1 MSVQHSNNIIQGFTI
16 YMIKLKSS
24 SVRVMDKRMI
34 LFAAIALV
42 AGILI
47 PIIGLYL
54 APGQTGTGEA
64 TPSIIVPSPAPGTSP
79 AVMIPQPINATQLQG
94 FNSYTA
100 LITYLKSI
108 ENLEETLGT
117 NPLSTVRTLY
127 TAIPIHQIENT
138 IKTLH
143 AETTQEYSTTNVQVE
158 GIDEPD
164 IVKTNGKI
172 IAVVNNDKV
181 YVVDAKQEKVL
192 SVIKFNR
199 TIRGIFLDQNILVVI
214 TGNQGVIRP
223 LTKIISVGSF
233 NGEQTIIKLINV
245 TEPEHP
251 YLLQTYNITG
261 RLISARLYRGI
272 LYVVTSQPVE
282 PVEIPLINGVP
293 FPIDR
298 ILLAYNPPDCYT
310 NIFAVNMTSLKY
322 NVLSIMTGSASKM
335 YMSYKHLVVVSPASN
350 IYLIT
355 IKHVLEATLPMLP
368 TSLSEKISE
377 LLEKNT
383 YYTIMTAYNLFKQYV
398 ESLPQSEA
406 NELVLTIN
414 KLVNQE
420 SFTAKSR
427 FYVFAINGLSI
438 KYKGSFEVK
447 GYLQNQFCMEEYK
460 DNYFIAATN
469 YVEYTPV
476 INIYAYKI
484 GGVGKNIGITITL
497 PNGEKETYTHRI
509 SSTKYPGI
517 IRDVWIWTKVRKG
530 SNALTIADLEN
541 LKTVSRLDD
550 IAVGE
555 TIKTGRLIND
565 IYILITYRRVDPLF
579 AINVSDPYHPEI
591 IGYLRI
597 PGYNVY
603 LHPLGHDILLG
614 IGVDNGNLTISLYNI
629 SDPKHVSRLSR
640 ASIGKLVTS
649 PVLYDYH
656 ALTLVPEKKVFII
669 PLSHGWAWSSGSTT
683 NTGVW
688 GYGCFGF
695 LIMSYANDELGLVK
709 IVELNGGGRSLYI
722 GDKLYLVSPNDILIL
737 SLENFEEIGNI
748 KLG

>member
-1 MSVQHSNNIIQGFTI
+1 
-16 YMIKLKSS
+16 
-24 SVRVMDKRMI
+24 MDKRII
-34 LFAAIALV
+34 LFAAIALMT
-42 AGILI
+42 GILI

-54 APGQTGTGEA
+54 APSQTGTGE
-64 TPSIIVPSPAPGTSP
+64 TTIPITVPSPAPGTSP
-79 AVMIPQPINATQLQG
+79 AVMIPQPINATQLQS
-94 FNSYTA
+94 FSSYTA
-100 LITYLKSI
+100 LVMYLKSI
-108 ENLEETLGT
+108 ENLRGT
-117 NPLSTVRTLY
+117 RSTSPSTIGTLY
-127 TAIPIHQIENT
+127 GTIPAIPLYQIENT
-138 IKTLH
+138 VKTLN
-143 AETTQEYSTTNVQVE
+143 ARTTQEYSTTNVQVK

-172 IAVVNNDKV
+172 IAVVNHDKV
-181 YVVDAKQEKVL
+181 YIVDAELEKVL
-192 SVIKFNR
+192 SIIKFNY

-214 TGNQGVIRP
+214 MGNQGVIRP
-223 LTKIISVGSF
+223 LTKIISLGSF
-233 NGEQTIIKLINV
+233 NGEQTIIKLINI
-245 TEPEHP
+245 TKPEHP
-251 YLLQTYNITG
+251 YILQTYNITG

-282 PVEIPLINGVP
+282 PVEIPLINGAP
-293 FPIDR
+293 FPIYR
-298 ILLAYNPPDCYT
+298 ILLAYNPPDHYT
-310 NIFAVNMTSLKY
+310 NIFAVNLTSLKY

-355 IKHVLEATLPMLP
+355 IKHVLEAALPMLP

-377 LLEKNT
+377 LLENNT
-383 YYTIMTAYNLFKQYV
+383 YYTVMTAYNLFKQYV
-398 ESLPQSEA
+398 KSLPQNEA
-406 NELVLTIN
+406 DELALIIN

-427 FYVFAINGLSI
+427 FYVFIINGLSI

-460 DNYFIAATN
+460 DKYFIVATN
-469 YVEYTPV
+469 YMEYTPV
-476 INIYAYKI
+476 INIHTYRIDNAE
-484 GGVGKNIGITITL
+484 KNIEITITL
-497 PNGEKETYTHRI
+497 PNGEKETYTSRI
-509 SSTKYPGI
+509 STTEYPGI
-517 IRDVWIWTKVRKG
+517 IRDVWIWAKIKKG
-530 SNALTIADLEN
+530 SNALTIVDLEN

-555 TIKTGRLIND
+555 TIKTGRLINNL
-565 IYILITYRRVDPLF
+565 YILITYRRIDPLF

-591 IGYLRI
+591 IGYLKI

-603 LHPLGHDILLG
+603 LHPLGHNILLG

-629 SDPKHVSRLSR
+629 SNPKHVSQLSR

-656 ALTLVPEKKVFII
+656 AFTLVPEKKVFII

-688 GYGCFGF
+688 GYRCFGF
-695 LIMSYANDELGLVK
+695 LIMSYANSELGLVK
-709 IVELNGGGRSLYI
+709 IVELGGGSRSLYI
-722 GDKLYLVSPNDILIL
+722 GDKLYLVSPNSILVL

-748 KLG
+748 KLV